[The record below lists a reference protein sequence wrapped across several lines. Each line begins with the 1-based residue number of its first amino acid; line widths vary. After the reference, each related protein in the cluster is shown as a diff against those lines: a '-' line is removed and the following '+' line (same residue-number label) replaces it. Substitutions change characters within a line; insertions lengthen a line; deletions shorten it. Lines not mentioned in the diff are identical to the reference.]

1 MKRAKSPLMVAEKR
15 RDEIMN
21 AIQNQQK
28 LLRNRFISD
37 EQRTRAEG
45 RIADLEKQLSE
56 LKARMSEMRV
66 LDPA

>member
-66 LDPA
+66 LATA